1 MTRVCKVSPPHLSE
15 AHKQNTGEKKP
26 LTHLEGREATR
37 REKKYEAIVLSS
49 FSFLPAQFTE
59 PNLIRLLN
67 HPTPSSSH
75 PGVTSIEPHR
85 LNLPLRDSPHPPI
98 YDNQPLLQATN
109 APQLQNKERK
119 NKKQKKKTSE
129 EIKSSFNL
137 ISFMSSD
144 STRSLT
150 LNHSKDHLI
159 ILHPPPHQHQW
170 PMLTRSHSIRSI
182 RSLPI

>member
-1 MTRVCKVSPPHLSE
+1 MAAAAVAKGEASSLLISRSLSLLSPSVLSLSPLF
-15 AHKQNTGEKKP
+15 P
-26 LTHLEGREATR
+26 LT
-37 REKKYEAIVLSS
+37 IVLSS